1 MRRTYAPHSASLRAY
16 PPAPYIN
23 IAPNL
28 SANRSVSV
36 QDYHFNAQRMQ
47 HIQPRPV
54 MRSTESPHPMV
65 TNGESPIVMRGQ
77 LLEPIPGSAGS
88 RKRGRPS
95 KEEVAERTARYAA
108 EGKVYQPK
116 KRPSKKPRPSGGT
129 EFAEI
134 SELKDEEPST
144 PLLQTPV
151 APTHDMTD
159 RTSSGRRRQRRPER
173 EDSPTATSGG
183 TTGQQDNP
191 PEMEQEQEQGSILSV
206 AESPSDRLLPG
217 HRDRGSIGSSLSRR
231 TQQGSDSADQGHMDT
246 DYLT

>member
-1 MRRTYAPHSASLRAY
+1 MIRT
-16 PPAPYIN
+16 
-23 IAPNL
+23 
-28 SANRSVSV
+28 
-36 QDYHFNAQRMQ
+36 
-47 HIQPRPV
+47 
-54 MRSTESPHPMV
+54 TESPHPIV
-65 TNGESPIVMRGQ
+65 TNGESPITMRG

-134 SELKDEEPST
+134 SELKDEEPTT
-144 PLLQTPV
+144 PLLQTPA
-151 APTHDMTD
+151 APAQDLGD
-159 RTSSGRRRQRRPER
+159 RTSSSRRRQRRPER
-173 EDSPTATSGG
+173 DESPTAAMGGG
-183 TTGQQDNP
+183 TGAQENLQ
-191 PEMEQEQEQGSILSV
+191 EMEQEQGSMLSV